1 MAYQEH
7 DDAAYAG
14 DVEGP
19 AHGDMAAASFRRRQ
33 GSRNREFGLFAS
45 RLRQNQPP
53 TKRDDAASENEPLRF
68 GEGPSA
74 ANGSHQHQQQ
84 HPHIHSRDHGSNS
97 TSSSSGKTHGR
108 ALLGGSP
115 RTLSHKNKFDFDDS
129 FDDGLDGDSDHDGS
143 TRPPSQLSP
152 LPRSPTSPISPR
164 WASLAGSS
172 ASYSYA
178 GSSPNPTVVPASSL
192 HTSIASAGFST
203 APTSPV
209 SPTHSTFAAKN
220 SLFRTPST
228 SSASAPRF
236 AGLSSHPFVPS
247 TIAPGRTSSSTDDS
261 IPSPDRPDISAA
273 SKLPSPTA
281 LSPSSDL
288 PAAPLPPPAA
298 PSAMIVGN
306 FSRPRQLSIKQGH
319 RDALPAIAT
328 RPHVPEP
335 LKLETPVPAA
345 TQSTWP
351 RERARGMSVSSNK
364 SSSTYSSVTHR
375 PSTETERSHRLATSS
390 HLKQQQQQQLL
401 QQQQQQQ
408 DTSVLSPGLPR
419 PRAAYSRTDS
429 NGSNGSNFA
438 AGPSAAAGHSLL
450 STQSLSQLRDPPF
463 ARGDE
468 ESRSSYRSQW
478 TTSTVQKTVFTDS
491 STARSSVLTK
501 TSSRTSMAWFTNA
514 PGADEGL
521 SVDDV
526 MGLYEKGFGDS
537 TGAEDNDGPYG
548 GTNAKDSGDEDL
560 TDAEAPGGNL
570 TPPGQEEEEEEHEQQ
585 VLGSG
590 LIGSQILE
598 AMSDPLPIPSRSTK
612 RVGSPDDTAADTP
625 RPVRYS
631 GLSSSVPK
639 ESGLGLVTQ
648 HMNNK
653 RLLAPRTEDQDDAKE
668 KRDSAKMLEPDDKPF
683 GKPSPLSSPQLNTSL
698 DSRPGSAKAP
708 SLFAR
713 AQNDTGDPSLR
724 DRYGFRKQNQ
734 YITREQYD
742 AWNGP
747 YTEYIGRRRRKWVQY
762 LRDSGLITDKPTR
775 FPPPSVKTKRFIRK
789 GIPPEWRGA
798 AWFYYAGGPSIIAKH
813 PGIYNQ
819 LLLRATRGE
828 AKEVDIESIERD
840 LHRTFPDNVLFQ
852 FTGDQQPGHGDSD
865 NAGASAGGA
874 NFDVTKDRPDE
885 PKIVSR
891 LRRVLLAFSIYNP
904 RIGYCQSLNFLAGML
919 LIFVETEE
927 HCFWLLNVITRI
939 FLPGTH
945 EMSLEGSKVDLSVLM
960 AAMQE
965 SLPGVWAKIGGELE
979 DGGTAGYSQGA
990 NRDAAKQGTIGRKMK
1005 LPKVGGNKSTDA
1017 AASGDRLPPITL
1029 CMTAWFM
1036 SCFIGTL
1043 PIETTLRVWD
1053 IFFYEGSKTLFRV
1066 ALAIFKLG
1074 ESEIRAVADPME
1086 MFGVVQGLPRCL
1098 LDANMLME
1106 ATFRRRNGFG
1116 HLSQESIEEKRRE
1129 RREAFKEVRSDAAG
1143 AADAPKSP
1151 AVDDRGAGAESNGQA
1166 GEASVR
1172 RKGTLFGRRRER
1184 RPTEVV

>member
-19 AHGDMAAASFRRRQ
+19 APPDTATASFRRRQ
-33 GSRNREFGLFAS
+33 SSKNREFGLFAS

-53 TKRDDAASENEPLRF
+53 TKRDDTASDTEPLRF
-68 GEGPSA
+68 GEGPQS
-74 ANGSHQHQQQ
+74 ANGNHQ

-97 TSSSSGKTHGR
+97 TSSSGKTHGR

-129 FDDGLDGDSDHDGS
+129 FDEGLDDGDSDHDGS

-178 GSSPNPTVVPASSL
+178 GSSPNPTIVPTSSL

-203 APTSPV
+203 APTSPI
-209 SPTHSTFAAKN
+209 SPTPSTLAAKN
-220 SLFRTPST
+220 NLFRTPST

-247 TIAPGRTSSSTDDS
+247 TITPGRTSSSTEGS
-261 IPSPDRPDISAA
+261 LPSTDRPDTLSIT
-273 SKLPSPTA
+273 KLPSPTTT
-281 LSPSSDL
+281 LSLSSDL
-288 PAAPLPPPAA
+288 STAPLPPPVA
-298 PSAMIVGN
+298 PGAMIVGN
-306 FSRPRQLSIKQGH
+306 FSRPRQLSIKQG
-319 RDALPAIAT
+319 PAIST

-335 LKLETPVPAA
+335 LKLETPAPAA

-375 PSTETERSHRLATSS
+375 PSTDVDRPNRLATSS
-390 HLKQQQQQQLL
+390 QQQHNA
-401 QQQQQQQ
+401 
-408 DTSVLSPGLPR
+408 DVISPGLPR

-429 NGSNGSNFA
+429 NGSNSSNTA
-438 AGPSAAAGHSLL
+438 IGANVAGGHSLL

-463 ARGDE
+463 ARADE

-478 TTSTVQKTVFTDS
+478 TSSTAQKTVFTDPG
-491 STARSSVLTK
+491 TARSSVLTK

-514 PGADEGL
+514 APGTDEGL

-548 GTNAKDSGDEDL
+548 GANAKDSGDDDF
-560 TDAEAPGGNL
+560 TDAEAPGGSL
-570 TPPGQEEEEEEHEQQ
+570 TPSGQEHEQEK
-585 VLGSG
+585 LGSG

-598 AMSDPLPIPSRSTK
+598 AMSDPLPIPPRSIK
-612 RVGSPDDTAADTP
+612 RMGSPDDTASDTP

-631 GLSSSVPK
+631 GLSSSVPN
-639 ESGLGLVTQ
+639 ESGFGLVTQ
-648 HMNNK
+648 HVSK
-653 RLLAPRTEDQDDAKE
+653 KKLLSPQTDDDDAKE
-668 KRDSAKMLEPDDKPF
+668 KRDSAKMLEVDDKSVV
-683 GKPSPLSSPQLNTSL
+683 KPSPLSSPQFNTSL
-698 DSRPGSAKAP
+698 DSRPSSAKAP

-747 YTEYIGRRRRKWVQY
+747 YTEYIGRRRRKWVAY

-819 LLLRATRGE
+819 LLQRAARGE
-828 AKEVDIESIERD
+828 AKEVDTESIERD

-852 FTGDQQPGHGDSD
+852 FSGDQQPGHGDD
-865 NAGASAGGA
+865 NSGASAKG

-885 PKIVSR
+885 PRIVSR

-979 DGGTAGYSQGA
+979 DSGTAGSQSA
-990 NRDAAKQGTIGRKMK
+990 NRDAAKQGTMGRKMK
-1005 LPKVGGNKSTDA
+1005 LPKVGGNKAADA

-1086 MFGVVQGLPRCL
+1086 MFGVVQGLPRRL

-1129 RREAFKEVRSDAAG
+1129 RREAFKEVKAEGTG

-1151 AVDDRGAGAESNGQA
+1151 AVDESENAGQA